1 MYHYHQGEIKNPG
14 FSGMIAF
21 LQVIYYLLIG
31 LILGG
36 IGVVAGLPLVASG
49 TIGGVVAVLLFIRR
63 SFAEPVTYVC
73 PECGQKIKTLRN
85 FGHYRCSVCGTE
97 SQIQEAVFD
106 RAIAAKEEA

>member
-21 LQVIYYLLIG
+21 LQIIYYLLIG

-36 IGVVAGLPLVASG
+36 IGVVAGLPLVTSG
-49 TIGGVVAVLLFIRR
+49 TIGGVVAVLLFIRC
-63 SFAEPVTYVC
+63 SFAEPITYIC

-85 FGHYRCSVCGTE
+85 FGQYRCSAGGAE

-106 RAIAAKEEA
+106 RAIATKEEA